1 MNPKI
6 GSYIKWMEDLVMIIF
21 PPIAFDSE
29 SDDGI
34 EVCNYQTYKVF
45 ISRDRSQCKYIIS
58 VITLW

>member
-1 MNPKI
+1 
-6 GSYIKWMEDLVMIIF
+6 MEDLVMIIF